1 MRALG
6 LQRLA
11 WTLLAFTTTFWLW
24 FGTASAIGER
34 LGVINVLLHLL
45 LPGGAFLLLACI
57 AWRWR
62 RLGAT
67 LLIVAGLAIAVA
79 YPLTAGRRFPASTI
93 VMVILTMAMPP
104 VAAGVLLLER
114 KRPVA

>member
-1 MRALG
+1 MRG
-6 LQRLA
+6 RWSQPLA
-11 WTLLAFTTTFWLW
+11 WTLIAFTTTFWLW
-24 FGTASAIGER
+24 FGTASAIAER
-34 LGVINVLLHLL
+34 LGVINALLHLL
-45 LPGGAFLLLACI
+45 LPGGGFLLI
-57 AWRWR
+57 AAIVWRWR
-62 RLGAT
+62 RLGAI

-104 VAAGVLLLER
+104 VAAGALLLER